1 MLKIGIT
8 GNIGSGKTTV
18 SKMFEVLGIPVFY
31 ADEEAKKLMTTD
43 RKLIHGIKET
53 FGEASYFDDGSL
65 NRKHIA
71 HIVFNND
78 VELAKLNALVHP
90 AVFRAFDAW
99 ATNIKNVPYVM
110 KEAALLFESTSYKMC
125 DYSLLVTA
133 PLELRI
139 ERVTK
144 RDHITRAE
152 VEAREAKQFSES
164 KKRELADYIIENDN
178 TKLVIP
184 QILKLH
190 QEFLLLA
197 HLYFLSLRAKRG
209 NRKRL
214 GK

>member
-31 ADEEAKKLMTTD
+31 ADTAAKDIMTTD
-43 RKLIHGIKET
+43 AELIAGIKAT
-53 FGEASYFDDGSL
+53 FGNASYFDDGSL

-71 HIVFNND
+71 NIVFND
-78 VELAKLNALVHP
+78 DKELAKLNALTHP

-99 ATNIKNVPYVM
+99 VPAIKNAPYVI

-133 PLELRI
+133 PLDVRI
-139 ERVTK
+139 ERVIK

-152 VEAREAKQFSES
+152 VEAREAKQFPES
-164 KKRELADYIIENDN
+164 KKRELADYIIENDE
-178 TKLVIP
+178 TQLLIP
-184 QILKLH
+184 QVLKLH
-190 QEFLLLA
+190 EQFIQLA
-197 HLYFLSLRAKRG
+197 TP
-209 NRKRL
+209 
-214 GK
+214 